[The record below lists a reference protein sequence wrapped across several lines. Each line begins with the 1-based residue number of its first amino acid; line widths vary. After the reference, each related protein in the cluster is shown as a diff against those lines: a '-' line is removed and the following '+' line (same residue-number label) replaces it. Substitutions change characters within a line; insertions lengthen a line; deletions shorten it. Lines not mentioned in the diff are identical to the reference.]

1 MNGVSRVGLNVLF
14 LESGE
19 VLATIKNLM
28 LQCNQIDMAVA
39 FLKESGYQSIRST
52 LVEFLKHGNSVRIIV
67 GLSGYCITDPEPL
80 EDLLAVKDTLKQKR
94 LLRLKY
100 YSNTQFHPKILILRQ
115 NNIIHAIVGSSNFT
129 QGGWGGNVE
138 ANVLIEGTLA
148 DQVIKD
154 IVLFFNKLWNGGA
167 RKITFGTLNSYKAM
181 KSKSYHWNKVRI
193 RNEKIKKTYIPL
205 PRFKAIEPDIAYIL
219 GMLSARGEL
228 FQNFVVIRIPCRGL
242 AARRGHMNFAKRELT
257 KIIISSI
264 DENAKIFVNYNNQT
278 SSVELSVSSR
288 TLLNIAKDIGIPVNV
303 NLGISGIFP
312 KRILKEENQII
323 KSFLKGYGDAC
334 ATIDKHISGRARVV
348 LNLLTQ
354 GGMIIKDLVDAFQKC
369 SIPIVDVNLPVA
381 KGALNLQ
388 YNRLRKLLTNRVT
401 ITGGTKTPQVRFW
414 GDEYNCYIGFRNTY
428 IRRKLEKV
436 CSSC

>member
-1 MNGVSRVGLNVLF
+1 MSGVSRVGLNVLF

-19 VLATIKNLM
+19 VLTAIKKLM
-28 LQCNQIDMAVA
+28 LHCNQIDMAVA
-39 FLKESGYQSIRST
+39 FLKDSGYQSIRST
-52 LVEFLKHGNSVRIIV
+52 LVEFLKRGNRVRIIV

-80 EDLLAVKDTLKQKR
+80 EDLLAVKDRLKRKR
-94 LLRLKY
+94 LLGLKY

-115 NNIIHAIVGSSNFT
+115 NDVVNAIVGSSNFT

-138 ANVLIEGTLA
+138 ANVLIEGTIA

-154 IVLFFNKLWNGGA
+154 IILFFNKLWSGGA
-167 RKITFGTLNSYKAM
+167 REITFETLNSYKAM

-193 RNEKIKKTYIPL
+193 RDEEIKKTHIPL
-205 PRFKAIEPDIAYIL
+205 PKFKAIEPDIAYIL

-228 FQNFVVIRIPCRGL
+228 FQNSVVIRIPCRGF
-242 AARRGHMNFAKRELT
+242 AARREHMNFAKRELN

-278 SSVELSVSSR
+278 SSVEVSITSR
-288 TLLNIAKDIGIPVNV
+288 TLLKIAKDVGIPVNI
-303 NLGISGIFP
+303 NLGISGRFP
-312 KRILKEENQII
+312 KRILKEESQII
-323 KSFLKGYGDAC
+323 KSFLKGYGDSC
-334 ATIDKHISGRARVV
+334 ATVDKHISGRARVV

-369 SIPIVDVNLPVA
+369 SIPIADVNLPVV
-381 KGALNLQ
+381 KGALNAQ
-388 YNRLRKLLTNRVT
+388 YNRLRRLLTNRVT

-414 GDEYNCYIGFRNTY
+414 GDEYTNYIGFRNTY
-428 IRRKLEKV
+428 IRRKLKEIL
-436 CSSC
+436 